1 MITIRTA
8 EERQHV
14 RYRRHEVWHTFRGG
28 TGDAA
33 EGFGLLRRFDEERI
47 PPGGAISARA
57 QLDSEVMTYVREG
70 ALTREGRVGVPEIL
84 QAGEFRL
91 SAAGRGTDQVA
102 TNASPRDWAH
112 VFRIW
117 LRVADAGL
125 TPGPAQKRVGSAE
138 RRGLLC
144 LVASPD
150 ARRGTLRTH
159 QDALVCAALLD
170 TGQHVAHELA
180 PGRSAWLHL
189 VRGEVTLGDFV
200 LSTGDGAGFADE
212 RAVSLIAREASE
224 LLLLD
229 LGQGLPSDGAGATE
243 P

>member
-1 MITIRTA
+1 MITIRAA
-8 EERQHV
+8 EEREHV
-14 RYRRHEVWHTFRGG
+14 RHRRHEVWHTFRGG
-28 TGDAA
+28 PADVAA
-33 EGFGLLRRFDEERI
+33 GFGVLSRFDEERI
-47 PPGGAISARA
+47 PPGGAISARE

-70 ALTREGRVGVPEIL
+70 ALTREDRPGQPELL

-91 SAAGRGTDQVA
+91 STAGRGTDQVA

-117 LRVADAGL
+117 LRVGDAGL
-125 TPGPAQKRVGSAE
+125 MPGCAQKRVGSAE

-144 LVASPD
+144 PVASPD
-150 ARRGTLRTH
+150 ARRGSLRTH
-159 QDALVCAALLD
+159 QDALVCTALLD

-189 VRGEVTLGDFV
+189 VRGEVTLGDLV
-200 LSTGDGAGFADE
+200 LSTGDGAGFAAE

-229 LGQGLPSDGAGATE
+229 LGQVSLSDAVGVSEA
-243 P
+243 